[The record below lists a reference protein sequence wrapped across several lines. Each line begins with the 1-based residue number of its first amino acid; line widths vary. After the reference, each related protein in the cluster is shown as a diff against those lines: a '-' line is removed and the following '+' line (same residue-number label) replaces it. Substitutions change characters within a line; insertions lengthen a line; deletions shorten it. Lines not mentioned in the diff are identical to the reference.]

1 MRYAEI
7 STACVKM
14 LQDDGYLLCEGDMAY
29 IDEVTMM
36 VLQEN
41 QDSGCAEKDLINKIT
56 SIGRMNLKRATESER
71 MVHAVCSPTPEEE
84 MRPSI
89 WKRAAWFI
97 ESMTRGPRF
106 Y

>member
-1 MRYAEI
+1 MSYARI
-7 STACVKM
+7 STSCVKI
-14 LQDDGYLLCEGDMAY
+14 LLEDGYLLCEGDKAY

-41 QDSGCAEKDLINKIT
+41 QDNGLTEEDLINKIT
-56 SIGRMNLKRATESER
+56 SIGRMNLRRVTEAER
-71 MVHAVCSPTPEEE
+71 MVQAVCSPTPEEE